1 MKPRKKK
8 AHGSQSSGDNGISR
22 TSLQSESEGEGIK
35 ILSSPKALADLEEE
49 NRKLK
54 HLVTGSG
61 RRLSSVL
68 NDQEEVTRRPSHI
81 SNDSIAEPDAVSE
94 REKLVKFES
103 LLTSDIENHTEMNAV
118 DEIGGDKEVE
128 EEKVDIEEGGNNVE
142 EEHVVDVAKRVDEKE
157 EKVDEQVHN
166 DN

>member
-8 AHGSQSSGDNGISR
+8 AHGSLSSGANGISR

-35 ILSSPKALADLEEE
+35 ILSTPKAIEDLEEE

-54 HLVTGSG
+54 DLVTGSG

-81 SNDSIAEPDAVSE
+81 SCDSIAEPDAVQE

-103 LLTSDIENHTEMNAV
+103 LLTGDIENHAEMNAV
-118 DEIGGDKEVE
+118 DEVGGDKEVE

-142 EEHVVDVAKRVDEKE
+142 EEHVVEPS
-157 EKVDEQVHN
+157 
-166 DN
+166 